1 MCYGILSQ
9 FNLVTNAPIIEG
21 GLNAVLYIHVKVRK
35 YMHVRVYIYIY
46 IYIKIKLKNLNKKKK
61 VKIEVLKI
69 CILGISF
76 VGKIKP

>member
-46 IYIKIKLKNLNKKKK
+46 IKIKLKNLNKIKK

>member
-35 YMHVRVYIYIY
+35 YMHVRVCIYIY
-46 IYIKIKLKNLNKKKK
+46 IYIKIKLKNLNKKK

>member
-46 IYIKIKLKNLNKKKK
+46 IKIKLKNLNKKKK

>member
-46 IYIKIKLKNLNKKKK
+46 IIKLKK
-61 VKIEVLKI
+61 
-69 CILGISF
+69 F
-76 VGKIKP
+76 